1 MTDTHQ
7 QLRYAG
13 LWVLCGWA
21 FVALVV
27 FLSLTPNPP
36 EPRQLLAIDVGHLLA
51 YAWLMFWFTSL
62 YPAVSSNVY
71 TAAGLCLM
79 GIALECLQGSTDY
92 RTLSY
97 VDMRRQHPRR
107 DARMA
112 ARQDAP
118 FEVAGRS
125 RRHRGASGRSS
136 QVAFLRTTPINPWL
150 VVTAQKAR

>member
-79 GIALECLQGSTDY
+79 GIALEYLQGLTDY
-92 RTLSY
+92 RTLSF
-97 VDMRRQHPRR
+97 VDMRDNILGVMLGWLLGRTPLSRLLDGL
-107 DARMA
+107 DAI
-112 ARQDAP
+112 
-118 FEVAGRS
+118 VGR
-125 RRHRGASGRSS
+125 
-136 QVAFLRTTPINPWL
+136 
-150 VVTAQKAR
+150 VVVRPK